1 MKRILSYLA
10 SAPLL
15 AVASIAS
22 AGNPSDYLIVKDLPF
37 IGTSA
42 DFGSYLNGLFQ
53 LGIGIAVTLAVV
65 MLVVNGIQYMFSD
78 IPGVKVASKNNL
90 GNIVWGLL
98 LAFSAW
104 LILYTINPNLVKFDL
119 IRSLD
124 EAADQ
129 AINNAPAPNASTT
142 PTEDGA
148 PWPSD
153 AMERGILGGGANPPV
168 IGINKRNCTF
178 VGEENCTS
186 VHGLSMQTIQGL
198 LNLKARCVAVQP
210 NCVIT
215 ITGGTE
221 HWAHQTHSNNATVDL
236 SATAGLSAYLGGV
249 GNTCG
254 VTRTKDGGRFV
265 WEDNSCSWAGGAGF
279 APHWHVPYI
288 Y

>member
-10 SAPLL
+10 SASLL

-119 IRSLD
+119 VRSLD

-153 AMERGILGGGANPPV
+153 AMERGILRVA
-168 IGINKRNCTF
+168 GISTRPANCTT
-178 VGEENCTS
+178 VGQTGCTS
-186 VHGLSMQTIQGL
+186 VYGLTMPTIEGL
-198 LNLKARCVAVQP
+198 INLKARCVAVQP
-210 NCVIT
+210 NCVII
-215 ITGGTE
+215 ITSGTE
-221 HWAHQTHSNNATVDL
+221 HWLHSNHNNNATVDL
-236 SATAGLSAYLGGV
+236 SADPGLSAYLGGV
-249 GNTCG
+249 GNACG

-265 WEDNSCSWAGGAGF
+265 WEDNSCPWADNPRF